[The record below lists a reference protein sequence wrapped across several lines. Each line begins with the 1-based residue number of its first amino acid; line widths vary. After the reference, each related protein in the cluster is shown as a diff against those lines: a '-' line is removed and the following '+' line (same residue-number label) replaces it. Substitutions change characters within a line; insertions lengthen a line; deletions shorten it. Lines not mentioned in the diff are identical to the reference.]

1 MMIDGVISRD
11 GMISAMDMGF
21 TRGVGVFEVARAYQG
36 RLLGLDRHLARL
48 ARSAEL
54 MDIPLAPLKNIRSW
68 METTTREGGDCMV
81 RVLCTPGDEGAGP
94 VPRTVV
100 QKVAVPDFP
109 DVMRLSTTV
118 AHWHPAG
125 ADWGLSGVK
134 SLSYAPN
141 MTALFAAKKQGF
153 DDTLLLSLD
162 GVVLECPRSSVG
174 WVRNGVIEFP
184 SLELGILDSVTR
196 QYVVEMA
203 AEAGMVVETGF
214 FDLAVLGE
222 ASEVFILS
230 TAREVAPVVA
240 VDDRRW
246 EAGPV
251 TAELAMLFDRRVQEE
266 LSLT

>member
-1 MMIDGVISRD
+1 MMIDGVISGD

-48 ARSAEL
+48 TRSAEL
-54 MDIPLAPLKNIRSW
+54 MDIPLAPLKDIRSW
-68 METTTREGGDCMV
+68 METMAREGGDCLV
-81 RVLCTPGDEGAGP
+81 RVVCTPGDEGAEP
-94 VPRTVV
+94 APRTVV
-100 QKVAVPDFP
+100 QKVAVPGLP

-125 ADWGLSGVK
+125 AEWVLSGVK

-141 MTALFAAKKQGF
+141 MTALFTANKQGF
-153 DDTLLLSLD
+153 DDTLLLSMG

-174 WVRNGVIEFP
+174 WIRNDVIEFP
-184 SLELGILDSVTR
+184 SLELGVLDSVTR
-196 QYVVEMA
+196 QYVVETA
-203 AEAGMVVETGF
+203 QEAGMVVETGF

-230 TAREVAPVVA
+230 TALEVGPVVA

-246 EAGPV
+246 ETGPV
-251 TAELAMLFDRRVQEE
+251 TAELAMLFDRRVHEE